1 MAPMGHSIDQNIVAA
16 VTTMLCVGSPAVIAT
31 EAHSYL
37 QAKNFLYAGGFWQDG
52 ELTVESRRGDAGLA
66 AIELDNLGVNRE
78 YASWMIDYHRR
89 VSNRWKISAS
99 IYRYSDGRLGQLLK
113 DDIAWEGQD
122 FSAGIDV
129 GVDWKIDTLI
139 IDAMYTVKR
148 ADNFELALGGGVH
161 ALDTELVIRGQGVI
175 NGGDNGSQGSGETA
189 RGSLVV
195 PLPNLRAT
203 GFYALNKKWSA
214 QATLG
219 WLSLSIDEYDGSFKY
234 AHLRGQ
240 YQISNT
246 LGLSLGYQL
255 VEIDV
260 EEQIRLGS
268 RRFDMSFQGVTAAL
282 TFAF

>member
-1 MAPMGHSIDQNIVAA
+1 MSGFVNQKVVAA
-16 VTTMLCVGSPAVIAT
+16 IATMLCLGPPAAFAT

-37 QAKNFLYAGGFWQDG
+37 QTQNFLYAGGFWQDG
-52 ELTVESRRGDAGLA
+52 ELAVESRRGDTGSAT
-66 AIELDNLGVNRE
+66 IKLDDLGVNRE
-78 YASWMIDYHRR
+78 YTSWMFDYHRH

-99 IYRYSDGRLGQLLK
+99 IYRYSDGRSGQLLK
-113 DDIAWEGQD
+113 EDIVWEGQN
-122 FSAGIDV
+122 FSAGVDV
-129 GVDWKIDTLI
+129 GIDWKIDTLI

-148 ADNFELALGGGVH
+148 TNNFELAVGGGLH
-161 ALDTELVIRGQGVI
+161 AVDTELVIRGQGVI
-175 NGGDNGSQGSGETA
+175 NGGDNAAQGSGETA
-189 RGSLVV
+189 KGSLVV
-195 PLPNLRAT
+195 PLPNLRLT
-203 GFYALNKKWSA
+203 GFYAFNEKWST

-240 YQISNT
+240 YQISDT

-260 EEQIRLGS
+260 EEQLRLGS